1 MRFPLLCGISVRFQT
16 LSPATRQISHA
27 LLTRSPLFILVQ
39 VPRFVARLACIRHAA
54 SVRPEPGSNS
64 HLKFTSSNELAVVCL
79 SLLNW
84 QVYTRGLPLAYSHST
99 LFSFQ
104 WSIILTRPS
113 LATTIIFYQT
123 TYKLSR
129 INFPFPLIF
138 LYAFGYPRRC
148 HVCKLLKKSNTAV
161 FDLLFFIFYLQDKPS
176 KWKYQ
181 PDSLLKYDSL
191 VLRFQDLFSWIFV
204 ALLSQYCPRHPNSY
218 F

>member
-1 MRFPLLCGISVRFQT
+1 MRFQLLCGISVRFQT

-64 HLKFTSSNELAVVCL
+64 HLKSTSSNELAIVCL
-79 SLLNW
+79 SLLNR

-104 WSIILTRPS
+104 WSIILTSPS

-138 LYAFGYPRRC
+138 LYVFGYPRC
-148 HVCKLLKKSNTAV
+148 CLISELV
-161 FDLLFFIFYLQDKPS
+161 FLCFLLLFSILWY
-176 KWKYQ
+176 
-181 PDSLLKYDSL
+181 
-191 VLRFQDLFSWIFV
+191 
-204 ALLSQYCPRHPNSY
+204 H
-218 F
+218 